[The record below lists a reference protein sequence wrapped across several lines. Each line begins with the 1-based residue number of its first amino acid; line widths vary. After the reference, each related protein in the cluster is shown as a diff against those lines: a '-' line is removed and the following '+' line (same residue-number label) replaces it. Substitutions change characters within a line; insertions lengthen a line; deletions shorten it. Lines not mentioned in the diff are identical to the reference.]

1 MTSCLQVV
9 EQLLSG
15 HADVVEA
22 ILVVSEEAELDKAVD
37 TQQSRVVSD
46 RNRSSGR
53 TNVLVWVRSTR
64 FHTTHDRRPADRMKY
79 TGPATRGKM
88 LALLVA
94 SVDVSAGAAV
104 SFAETSVEQSSSLV
118 SAFVLEHAA
127 SSVDVLTAQVEPL
140 AAEGTTVGPFVVP
153 FVAAPLFV

>member
-1 MTSCLQVV
+1 
-9 EQLLSG
+9 
-15 HADVVEA
+15 
-22 ILVVSEEAELDKAVD
+22 
-37 TQQSRVVSD
+37 
-46 RNRSSGR
+46 
-53 TNVLVWVRSTR
+53 
-64 FHTTHDRRPADRMKY
+64 MKY

-118 SAFVLEHAA
+118 SSSVLEHAA
-127 SSVDVLTAQVEPL
+127 SSVDVLTALVEPL

>member
-1 MTSCLQVV
+1 
-9 EQLLSG
+9 
-15 HADVVEA
+15 
-22 ILVVSEEAELDKAVD
+22 
-37 TQQSRVVSD
+37 
-46 RNRSSGR
+46 
-53 TNVLVWVRSTR
+53 
-64 FHTTHDRRPADRMKY
+64 MKY

-140 AAEGTTVGPFVVP
+140 AAAGTTVGPFVVP